1 MGRENK
7 RLKRQTHL
15 HSVGQEKKR
24 NVMVLFLLN
33 GNLLFSIFYR
43 ISSYLFMQL
52 GRADLVSKNF
62 SRFCK

>member
-24 NVMVLFLLN
+24 NGFIFAEWEFL
-33 GNLLFSIFYR
+33 
-43 ISSYLFMQL
+43 
-52 GRADLVSKNF
+52 V
-62 SRFCK
+62 

>member
-15 HSVGQEKKR
+15 HSVGQEKER
-24 NVMVLFLLN
+24 NFMVLFLLN
-33 GNLLFSIFYR
+33 GNMLFSIFYR

-52 GRADLVSKNF
+52 AQADLAIKNF
-62 SRFCK
+62 SRICK